1 MKINIQFIHMD
12 TSEAM
17 EAYTTEKLN
26 RLAKKYDMII
36 HTDVF
41 FKSEKDPKGKG
52 NICEMEVSMV
62 GPRIFASSNEE
73 NYEVAVKNTIKDLE
87 KQLEKRKKTLKPYL

>member
-1 MKINIQFIHMD
+1 MKINIQFLHMA

-17 EAYTTEKLN
+17 EKYTIEKLN

-36 HTDVF
+36 HVDVL

-52 NICEMEVSMV
+52 NICEMELSLY
-62 GPRIFASSNEE
+62 GPRIFAASNEE

-87 KQLEKRKKTLKPYL
+87 KQLEKRKNTLKPYM

>member
-1 MKINIQFIHMD
+1 MKINIQFLHMP

-17 EAYTTEKLN
+17 EAYVTEKLN
-26 RLAKKYDMII
+26 NLAKKYDMII
-36 HTDVF
+36 HIDVL

-52 NICEMEVSMV
+52 NICEMEASLT

-73 NYEVAVKNTIKDLE
+73 NYEVAVKHSIKDLE
-87 KQLEKRKKTLKPYL
+87 KQLEKRKSTLKPYL

>member
-1 MKINIQFIHMD
+1 MKINIQFLHMA

-17 EAYTTEKLN
+17 EKYVTEKLN

-36 HTDVF
+36 HIDVL
-41 FKSEKDPKGKG
+41 FKKEKDPKGKG
-52 NICEMEVSMV
+52 NICEMELSMY

-73 NYEVAVKNTIKDLE
+73 NYEVAVKHTIKDLE
-87 KQLEKRKKTLKPYL
+87 KQLEKRKSTLKPYM